1 MVKWTF
7 VIILKNDL
15 VLFKYECLHLLQ
27 KFTNLIAK
35 SICELN
41 LTLNVSPLS
50 FGLRY
55 QKMVKHT

>member
-1 MVKWTF
+1 MNFCNYFKERF
-7 VIILKNDL
+7 N
-15 VLFKYECLHLLQ
+15 LFKYECLHLLQ